1 MHWCNFWAWDTDQ
14 GLNTETETMSSR
26 VHNALIPLTLAALA
40 LAACGKK
47 PAEEPVASDDPA
59 ALAAATEAEAL
70 KIREEELARREAEL
84 ALKEKEKE
92 LADREAALAKAS
104 QPKAAPRPAAAP
116 AASPSKPKPAPV
128 AAGPRDYVIP
138 AGTSISVQLPAEI
151 STKTAKVGQRLTGN
165 LTNDIVVD
173 GKVVA
178 KAGAPVQGSVTEVI
192 SGSKTIGGKPTLGLS
207 FDSITSNGGDRPISA
222 RITQVADKSDKAGDT
237 AKIAGGAVA
246 GGVVGHQIDSDQGK
260 VIGALIG
267 AAAGTVAARKTGKEV
282 VLPAGT
288 VVGMTLESPVT
299 VTM

>member
-1 MHWCNFWAWDTDQ
+1 MP
-14 GLNTETETMSSR
+14 SR
-26 VHNALIPLTLAALA
+26 TTRVLVPVALSALA

-47 PAEEPVASDDPA
+47 PAEDPLATADDPA
-59 ALAAATEAEAL
+59 AAQAAADEAADL
-70 KIREEELARREAEL
+70 QARQEELARREAEL

-92 LADREAALAKAS
+92 LADRESALAKAS
-104 QPKAAPRPAAAP
+104 APKPAPKPAAAP
-116 AASPSKPKPAPV
+116 APAPAKPKPTPV
-128 AAGPRDYVIP
+128 AAGPKDYVVP
-138 AGTSISVQLPAEI
+138 SGTSLSVQLPAEI

-178 KAGAPVQGSVTEVI
+178 RAGTPVQGSITEVI
-192 SGSKTIGGKPTLGLS
+192 SGSKTIGGKPTLGMT
-207 FDSITSNGGDRPISA
+207 FDSLTFEGGDRPINA
-222 RITQVADKSDKAGDT
+222 RITQVADKSDKGRDT
-237 AKIAGGAVA
+237 AKIAGGALA
-246 GGVVGHQIDSDQGK
+246 GGVVGHQIDSDKGK

-267 AAAGTVAARKTGKEV
+267 AAAGTAAAKKTGKEV

>member
-1 MHWCNFWAWDTDQ
+1 MPSNKSH
-14 GLNTETETMSSR
+14 LLMSI
-26 VHNALIPLTLAALA
+26 ALAMLA

-47 PAEEPVASDDPA
+47 PAEEPIAADDPA
-59 ALAAATEAEAL
+59 ALAAAEETAAMQA
-70 KIREEELARREAEL
+70 REEELARREAEL

-104 QPKAAPRPAAAP
+104 QPKPAPRPAAP
-116 AASPSKPKPAPV
+116 AASPSKPKPAPTPV
-128 AAGPRDYVIP
+128 ASGPRDYVIP

-178 KAGAPVQGSVTEVI
+178 KAGSPVQGSVTEVI
-192 SGSKTIGGKPTLGLS
+192 SGSKTIGGKPTLGLT
-207 FDSITSNGGDRPISA
+207 FDSITSNGGDRPMSA
-222 RITQVADKSDKAGDT
+222 RVTQVADKSDKAGDT

-246 GGVVGHQIDSDQGK
+246 GGVVGHQIDSDKGK

-267 AAAGTVAARKTGKEV
+267 AAAGTAAAKKTGKEV

-288 VVGMTLESPVT
+288 VVGLTLDSSVT

>member
-1 MHWCNFWAWDTDQ
+1 MP
-14 GLNTETETMSSR
+14 SR
-26 VHNALIPLTLAALA
+26 TSQALIPLALAALA

-47 PAEEPVASDDPA
+47 PAEEPVAADDPA
-59 ALAAATEAEAL
+59 AQAAAEEAAAL
-70 KIREEELARREAEL
+70 KAREEELARREAEL
-84 ALKEKEKE
+84 ALKEKERE
-92 LADREAALAKAS
+92 LAEREAALAKAS
-104 QPKAAPRPAAAP
+104 QPKPVSRPPAAAP
-116 AASPSKPKPAPV
+116 KPAPEKPKPTPV
-128 AAGPRDYVIP
+128 AAGPKDYVIP

-151 STKTAKVGQRLTGN
+151 STKTAKVGQRITAN

-192 SGSKTIGGKPTLGLS
+192 SGSKTIGGKPTLGLT
-207 FDSITSNGGDRPISA
+207 FDSLTSSGGDRPISA

-246 GGVVGHQIDSDQGK
+246 GGVVGHQIDSDKGK

-267 AAAGTVAARKTGKEV
+267 AAAGTAAAKKTGKEV

-288 VVGMTLESPVT
+288 VVGMTLDSPVT

>member
-1 MHWCNFWAWDTDQ
+1 MP
-14 GLNTETETMSSR
+14 SR
-26 VHNALIPLTLAALA
+26 TTRVLVPVALSALA

-47 PAEEPVASDDPA
+47 PAEDPLAAADDPA
-59 ALAAATEAEAL
+59 AAQAAADEAADL
-70 KIREEELARREAEL
+70 QARQEELARREAEL

-92 LADREAALAKAS
+92 LADRESALAKAS
-104 QPKAAPRPAAAP
+104 APKAAPKPVAAAP
-116 AASPSKPKPAPV
+116 TPSKPKPTPV
-128 AAGPRDYVIP
+128 AAGPKNYVVP
-138 AGTSISVQLPAEI
+138 SGTSLSVQLPAEI

-178 KAGAPVQGSVTEVI
+178 RAGTPVQGSVTEVI
-192 SGSKTIGGKPTLGLS
+192 SGSKTIGGKPTLGIT
-207 FDSITSNGGDRPISA
+207 FDSLTFEGGDRPINA
-222 RITQVADKSDKAGDT
+222 RITQVADKSDKGRDT

-246 GGVVGHQIDSDQGK
+246 GGVVGHQIDSDKGK

-267 AAAGTVAARKTGKEV
+267 AAAGTAAAKKTGKEV

>member
-1 MHWCNFWAWDTDQ
+1 MP
-14 GLNTETETMSSR
+14 SR
-26 VHNALIPLTLAALA
+26 KYHSLIPITLVAFA

-47 PAEEPVASDDPA
+47 PAEEPVAADDPA
-59 ALAAATEAEAL
+59 ALAAAEEAAAMQA
-70 KIREEELARREAEL
+70 REEELARREADI
-84 ALKEKEKE
+84 ARKEKEKE

-104 QPKAAPRPAAAP
+104 QPKPAPRPPAAAP
-116 AASPSKPKPAPV
+116 AKPKPAPTPV
-128 AAGPRDYVIP
+128 ATGPRDYVIP
-138 AGTSISVQLPAEI
+138 AGTSLSVQLPAEI

-178 KAGAPVQGSVTEVI
+178 KAGAPVQGSITEVI

-246 GGVVGHQIDSDQGK
+246 GGVIGHQIDSDKGK

-267 AAAGTVAARKTGKEV
+267 AAAGTAAAKKTGKEV

>member
-1 MHWCNFWAWDTDQ
+1 MP
-14 GLNTETETMSSR
+14 SR
-26 VHNALIPLTLAALA
+26 KSHVLIPIALAAFA

-47 PAEEPVASDDPA
+47 PAEEPVAADDPA
-59 ALAAATEAEAL
+59 ALAAAEEAAAMQA
-70 KIREEELARREAEL
+70 REEELARREAEL

-104 QPKAAPRPAAAP
+104 QPKPAPRPAAP
-116 AASPSKPKPAPV
+116 VASPAKPKPAPTPV
-128 AAGPRDYVIP
+128 ASGPRDYVIP
-138 AGTSISVQLPAEI
+138 AGTSLSVQLPAEI

-165 LTNDIVVD
+165 LTNDLVVD

-192 SGSKTIGGKPTLGLS
+192 SGSKTIGGKPTLGLT

-246 GGVVGHQIDSDQGK
+246 GGVVGHQIDSDKGK

-267 AAAGTVAARKTGKEV
+267 AAAGTAAAKKTGKEV

-288 VVGMTLESPVT
+288 VVGLTLDSPVT

>member
-1 MHWCNFWAWDTDQ
+1 
-14 GLNTETETMSSR
+14 MSSR
-26 VHNALIPLTLAALA
+26 KPNLLIPLALAALA

-47 PAEEPVASDDPA
+47 PAEEPIAADDPA
-59 ALAAATEAEAL
+59 ALAAAEETAAMQA
-70 KIREEELARREAEL
+70 REEELARREAEL

-104 QPKAAPRPAAAP
+104 QPKPAPRPAAP
-116 AASPSKPKPAPV
+116 AASPPKPKPAPTPV
-128 AAGPRDYVIP
+128 ASGPRDYTIP

-178 KAGAPVQGSVTEVI
+178 KAGSPVQGSVTEVI
-192 SGSKTIGGKPTLGLS
+192 SGSKTIGGKPTLGLT
-207 FDSITSNGGDRPISA
+207 FDSITSNGGDRPMSA
-222 RITQVADKSDKAGDT
+222 RVTQVADKSDKAGDT

-246 GGVVGHQIDSDQGK
+246 GGVVGHQIDSDKGK

-267 AAAGTVAARKTGKEV
+267 AAAGTAAAKKTGKEV

-288 VVGMTLESPVT
+288 VVGLTLDSAVT